1 MGATVKLR
9 KVGDSNVITIPK
21 SVTESLTW
29 KNGDNLEINIA
40 GVKTIVITKQ

>member
-1 MGATVKLR
+1 MGTVVKLR

-21 SVTESLTW
+21 SVQGSLGW
-29 KNGDNLEINIA
+29 KTGSNLEITIA